1 PGGEQNGNRP
11 RPLNIGQYSAH
22 FSTRFAA
29 SAQAGQAQ
37 TAGALAP
44 CRLWYTGTGRQS
56 FRLSPLSA
64 STLGAALLRCPALS
78 SVPGRQKLPVY
89 RKTDSQPPAGS
100 LTTVAFSLCGRN
112 SMAGG

>member
-1 PGGEQNGNRP
+1 VGILLKSPLESNDQLESRVQEICLSGSEGVAKLVLRGQHGYRP
-11 RPLNIGQYSAH
+11 RPLNVGCHPAR
-22 FSTRFAA
+22 FPPRFAA

-64 STLGAALLRCPALS
+64 STLGLALLR
-78 SVPGRQKLPVY
+78 
-89 RKTDSQPPAGS
+89 
-100 LTTVAFSLCGRN
+100 
-112 SMAGG
+112 